1 MRTTLLI
8 LVLGLVS
15 LAVGCSS
22 FPPPVTLSPDSFK
35 KCCVTTDPVSGEP
48 VVTIKFLVV
57 GSMTAEEE
65 EVEGEE
71 RVVWLAEAGR
81 EGELVFV
88 LTAEEEEVEE
98 EVAATLT
105 TRRRAIHPLK
115 TDPQS
120 REYLA
125 EITDGPA
132 TMIGN
137 LYAFHTKAGA
147 LSTVELIVDDT
158 GYPATEGESEALS
171 DWLDDHWISPDDFY
185 EETGF

>member
-22 FPPPVTLSPDSFK
+22 FPPPVTLPPDSFK

-57 GSMTAEEE
+57 GSM
-65 EVEGEE
+65 
-71 RVVWLAEAGR
+71 
-81 EGELVFV
+81 
-88 LTAEEEEVEE
+88 TAEEEEVEE